1 MPRSA
6 NGVAHL
12 EKLELVEVPVMSVEH
27 LDTMLPQ
34 EGREMGIRHQVAA
47 RGDVCGHLA
56 INLPE
61 AILLRQTPYVGQA
74 QKYDAPQKLDT

>member
-12 EKLELVEVPVMSVEH
+12 EKLELVEVPVMSVER

-34 EGREMGIRHQVAA
+34 EGHEMGIRHQVAA
-47 RGDVCGHLA
+47 RGGRVRSPRDKSPRSHPPPPDTVR
-56 INLPE
+56 E
-61 AILLRQTPYVGQA
+61 AGPKV
-74 QKYDAPQKLDT
+74 